1 MRIAVFVHFYVPYRN
16 AGSETML
23 HAMVKALQ
31 KAGHDVAVVA
41 TVLPEAPM
49 SYTYEDVDV
58 LTTNVVYGRQNIQ
71 AWRPDLIITHHD
83 NTVYTAQIAR
93 KLGIPWVFICHND
106 MAGVQTHLGFGP
118 SLVVFNTE
126 WIQKK
131 LQKPGMNSVVI
142 HPPVFPEEHKTSPGD
157 KVTLV
162 NLNANKGSGLFYSL
176 AESMPDVE
184 FLGVVGG
191 HGEQIIRRD
200 LPNVEIQEHTPDMK
214 ENVWSKT
221 RILLM
226 PSIYES
232 YGMAGVEALA
242 SGIPVIAHPT
252 PGLKESQGPFG
263 LFVDRDDKNG
273 YEATILQLLND
284 TDWNAASRLALKR
297 SAELDPN
304 PELARW
310 VESIE
315 RLVENW

>member
-1 MRIAVFVHFYVPYRN
+1 MKIAVFVHFYVPYRN

-23 HAMVKALQ
+23 HSMVKALQ
-31 KAGHDVAVVA
+31 AAGHEVAVVA
-41 TVLPEAPM
+41 TVLPEAPPAY
-49 SYTYEDVDV
+49 SYDGVDV
-58 LTTNVVYGRQNIQ
+58 LATNVIYGRQNIQ
-71 AWRPDLIITHHD
+71 TWRPDLIITHHD

-93 KLGIPWVFICHND
+93 KLNIPWVFICHND
-106 MAGVQTHLGFGP
+106 MAGVHTHLGFNP
-118 SLVVFNTE
+118 SLVVFNTN
-126 WIQKK
+126 WIRDK
-131 LQKPGMNSVVI
+131 LQTPDMNSIVL
-142 HPPVFPEEHKTSPGD
+142 HPPVFAKDHATTPGD

-162 NLNANKGSGLFYSL
+162 NLNENKGSKLFYRL
-176 AESMPDVE
+176 AESMPEVE
-184 FLGVVGG
+184 FLGVIGG

-200 LPNVEIQEHTPDMK
+200 IPNVEIQDHTPDMK

-263 LFVDRDDKNG
+263 LFVNRDDFSG
-273 YEATILQLLND
+273 YQATLRQLLEPKN
-284 TDWNAASRLALKR
+284 WNAASALALKR
-297 SAELDPN
+297 SQELDPN
-304 PELARW
+304 PELDGW
-310 VESIE
+310 VASIE

>member
-1 MRIAVFVHFYVPYRN
+1 MKIAVFVHFYVPYRN

-23 HAMVKALQ
+23 HSMVKALQ
-31 KAGHDVAVVA
+31 AAGHEVAVVA
-41 TVLPEAPM
+41 TVLPEAPPAY
-49 SYTYEDVDV
+49 SYDGVDV
-58 LTTNVVYGRQNIQ
+58 LATNVIYGRQNIQ
-71 AWRPDLIITHHD
+71 TWRPDLIITHHD

-93 KLGIPWVFICHND
+93 KLNIPWVFICHND
-106 MAGVQTHLGFGP
+106 MAGVQTHLGFNP
-118 SLVVFNTE
+118 SLVVFNTN
-126 WIQKK
+126 WIRDK
-131 LQKPGMNSVVI
+131 LQTPDMNSIVL
-142 HPPVFPEEHKTSPGD
+142 HPPVFAKDHATTPGG

-162 NLNANKGSGLFYSL
+162 NLNENKGSKLFYRL
-176 AESMPDVE
+176 AESMPEVE
-184 FLGVVGG
+184 FLGVIGG

-200 LPNVEIQEHTPDMK
+200 IPNVEIQDHTPDMK

-263 LFVDRDDKNG
+263 LFVNRDDFSG
-273 YEATILQLLND
+273 YQATIRQLLEPKN
-284 TDWNAASRLALKR
+284 WNAASALALKR
-297 SAELDPN
+297 SQELDPN
-304 PELARW
+304 PELDGW
-310 VESIE
+310 VASIE